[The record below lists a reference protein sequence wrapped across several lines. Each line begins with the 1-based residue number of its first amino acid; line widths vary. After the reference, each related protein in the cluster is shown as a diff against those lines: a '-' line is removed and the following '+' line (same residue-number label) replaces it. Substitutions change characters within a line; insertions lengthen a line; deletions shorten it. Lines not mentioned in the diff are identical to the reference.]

1 MASLIEDI
9 LGGNALSGLASLIEA
24 IRGKDPALAAKLEQI
39 QVEDADKLRQIS
51 LQQVGAAIQ
60 GQLGVDKQEAA
71 SPNWM
76 VAGWRPAVGWVC
88 AAGIAVQFVFGP
100 LATWISGLLR
110 HPVVVPPL
118 DLSTLMTLLLGML
131 GMGGM
136 RTYEKTKGVQNKH

>member
-1 MASLIEDI
+1 MASLISDI
-9 LGGNALSGLASLIEA
+9 LGGNALSGLASLINA

-51 LQQVGAAIQ
+51 LQQVGAAVQ
-60 GQLGVDKQEAA
+60 GQLAVDKQESA
-71 SPNWM
+71 SANWM

-88 AAGIAVQFVFGP
+88 AAGVAVQFVFGP

-110 HPVVVPPL
+110 HPVVVPTL

>member
-1 MASLIEDI
+1 MASLIADI

>member
-1 MASLIEDI
+1 MASLISEI
-9 LGGNALSGLASLIEA
+9 LGGNALSGLAALINA

-51 LQQVGAAIQ
+51 LVQAGKAVQD
-60 GQLGVDKQEAA
+60 QLAVDKQEAA
-71 SPNWM
+71 NPSWV

-100 LATWISGLLR
+100 LATWISGLAG
-110 HPVVVPPL
+110 HPVVVPRL

-131 GMGGM
+131 GLGGL
-136 RTYEKTKGVQNKH
+136 RTYEKVNGVQNKH